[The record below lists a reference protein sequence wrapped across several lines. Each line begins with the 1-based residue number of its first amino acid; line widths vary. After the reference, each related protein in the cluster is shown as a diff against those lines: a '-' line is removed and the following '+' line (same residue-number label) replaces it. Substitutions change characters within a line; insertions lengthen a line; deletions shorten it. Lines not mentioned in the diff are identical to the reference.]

1 MMSGGSVMGQMRSPM
16 GPAGM
21 PQMNMPMG
29 SNVVSQASAG
39 MGGTAGAVASGSTV
53 NGPVHGSMAMP
64 SQMAHGMMVA
74 GPMSGPGS
82 GSGSVGGAVMETMVD
97 ETGRPIMTSQGQ
109 MRMMWTQQQHMM
121 RAGQHPSQQCPP
133 PDYSRFPTQMMG
145 HRAAAYCGIP
155 PQSQRMRMSLSA
167 VSGSAPLPAAYP
179 GGDGMRGPMTPMQ
192 AGASQNA
199 MQLQHQQMMQMS
211 QRHAQLRGQ
220 SSSLQQSAMMMDP
233 SPVGQRSIGRRA
245 PPPHYTDT
253 VLAHSAPRPVSSV
266 GSDQAQFAPD
276 PRMRFKPPSAD
287 FVTAP
292 VTATD
297 VVRYPGP
304 HDTLSR
310 FGDGQGAL

>member
-1 MMSGGSVMGQMRSPM
+1 MMGQMRSPM

-21 PQMNMPMG
+21 PHMNMPMG
-29 SNVVSQASAG
+29 ATVGSQASSG
-39 MGGTAGAVASGSTV
+39 MGGAAGPVASGSSV

-64 SQMAHGMMVA
+64 GQMAHGMMVA
-74 GPMSGPGS
+74 GPVPGSVS
-82 GSGSVGGAVMETMVD
+82 GSGPVGGMMEPMVD
-97 ETGRPIMTSQGQ
+97 EVGRPIMMSQGQ
-109 MRMMWTQQQHMM
+109 MRMMWAQQQQHMM
-121 RAGQHPSQQCPP
+121 RAGQHPP
-133 PDYSRFPTQMMG
+133 PDYGRFPSQMMG
-145 HRAAAYCGIP
+145 HRAATYTPSGIP
-155 PQSQRMRMSLSA
+155 PQSQRMRMNLAA
-167 VSGSAPLPAAYP
+167 VSGPTSLPAAYP
-179 GGDGMRGPMTPMQ
+179 SGDGVRGPMTPMQ
-192 AGASQNA
+192 AGANQNA
-199 MQLQHQQMMQMS
+199 MHLQHQQMLQMS

-220 SSSLQQSAMMMDP
+220 SSSLQQPTMMIDP
-233 SPVGQRSIGRRA
+233 SPVAQRSIGRRA

-266 GSDQAQFAPD
+266 GGDQAQFAPD

-287 FVTAP
+287 FGTSP